1 MKQRKKSKSKSKSYL
16 ELRVYIVMGFFL
28 FFFAAI
34 FARAVHLQII
44 KGPELK
50 KMAMKQ
56 HRKTLNLQSKRG
68 DIFDRNLKEL
78 AVSVEVDSIF
88 AQPNKIESPRTVS
101 KVLSPILGVSSIE
114 LERKLRGEAG
124 FVWLKRQV
132 DLKDEQRQIVKE
144 LDGIGIMKES
154 RRYYPNRQLA
164 SNIIGFTGLDANGLE
179 GIERYYDSML
189 KGSSA
194 RFMGEKDAMGRT
206 LVYQDLDKAVPL
218 EGMEVELTID
228 KTIQYVAEKALKK
241 AVDKYNAVGGT
252 AIVMD
257 PATGEILAMAN
268 QPSFDPNEVG
278 RFDVGHWKNRAVTDV
293 YEPGS
298 TFKLFLIAAALD
310 EGLVKPSSRFF
321 CENGNYRVADRVFH
335 DHEKYGW
342 LDVPHIIKFSSNIC
356 SAKIGEQLGKV
367 QLYRY
372 MKAFGFGS
380 KTGIDLPGEA
390 TGSLRHYN
398 KWSGVTLHTVSFGQ
412 GVSVSGV
419 QLITAVSAIAN
430 GGFIMKPYV
439 VKSVK
444 DPSGHV
450 VTESHPV
457 IARRVISEETARTLS
472 EMLVGVTEEG
482 GTGTKAAIAD
492 FDVAGK
498 TGTAQKPDFKN
509 GGYARGAYVASFVGF
524 VPAKD
529 PKLAILVTVDE
540 PKGEYYGGSV
550 SGPVFKEIAE
560 ESLAYLGVFKANSTA
575 PKMEMEEDE
584 AAVDTASDEA
594 QPLESVEPRPMAV
607 PDFHGKSVRMV
618 LRIAKERA
626 FDVEI
631 KGSGRAVAQA
641 PFPGA
646 SIPSKGPVVVE
657 FQ

>member
-1 MKQRKKSKSKSKSYL
+1 MKPRKKPKSYL
-16 ELRVYIVMGFFL
+16 KLRVYVVAGFFL

-34 FARAVHLQII
+34 FARAVHLQIV

-50 KMAMKQ
+50 KMALKQ

-68 DIFDRNLKEL
+68 DIFDRNLKEM
-78 AVSVEVDSIF
+78 AVSVEVDSVF
-88 AQPNKIESPRTVS
+88 AQPNKIESPRTVA
-101 KVLSPILGVSSIE
+101 KVLSPILGVSSFE
-114 LERKLRGEAG
+114 LEKKLRGEAG

-144 LDGIGIMKES
+144 LDGIGVMKES

-179 GIERYYDSML
+179 GIEKYYDSML

-194 RFMGEKDAMGRT
+194 RFTGEKDAMGRV
-206 LVYQDLDKAVPL
+206 LVYQDLDKTVPL
-218 EGMEVELTID
+218 QGMEVELTID

-241 AVDKYNAVGGT
+241 AVDKHNAVGGT
-252 AIVMD
+252 AIVMN

-268 QPSFDPNEVG
+268 QPSFDPNDIG
-278 RFDVGHWKNRAVTDV
+278 RFKSGQWKNRAVTDV

-298 TFKLFLIAAALD
+298 TFKIFLIAAALD
-310 EGLVKPSSRFF
+310 EGLVKPSSSFF

-342 LDVPHIIKFSSNIC
+342 LDVPHIIKYSSNIC
-356 SAKIGEQLGKV
+356 SAKIGEKLGKE

-419 QLITAVSAIAN
+419 QLVTAVSSIAN
-430 GGFIMKPYV
+430 GGFIMKPYIV
-439 VKSVK
+439 RSVK
-444 DPSGHV
+444 DPSGRV

-457 IARRVISEETARTLS
+457 IARRVISEQTAEVLS
-472 EMLVGVTEEG
+472 EMLVSVTEKG
-482 GTGTKAAIAD
+482 GTGVEAAIAD

-498 TGTAQKPDFKN
+498 TGTAQKPDFKK

-540 PKGEYYGGSV
+540 PQGVYYGGLV
-550 SGPVFKEIAE
+550 AGPVFKEIAE
-560 ESLAYLGVFKANSTA
+560 ESLAYLGVFKANSSA
-575 PKMEMEEDE
+575 PKMKAAEDE
-584 AAVDTASDEA
+584 TVKEADDEEQSLDIA
-594 QPLESVEPRPMAV
+594 ELRPMAV

-646 SIPSKGPVVVE
+646 SIPEKGPVVVE
-657 FQ
+657 FR

>member
-1 MKQRKKSKSKSKSYL
+1 MKPRKKPKSYL
-16 ELRVYIVMGFFL
+16 KLRVYAVTGFFL
-28 FFFAAI
+28 FLFAVI

-44 KGPELK
+44 MGPELK
-50 KMAMKQ
+50 KMATKQ

-78 AVSVEVDSIF
+78 AVSVEVDSVF
-88 AQPNKIESPRTVS
+88 AQPNKIESPRTVA
-101 KVLSPILGVSSIE
+101 KVLSPILGVSFAE
-114 LERKLRGEAG
+114 LQNKLRGEAG

-132 DLKDEQRQIVKE
+132 DLKDGQRQIIKE
-144 LDGIGIMKES
+144 IDGIGIMKES

-164 SNIIGFTGLDANGLE
+164 SNIIGFTGIDANGLE

-194 RFMGEKDAMGRT
+194 RFTGEKDAMGRT

-218 EGMEVELTID
+218 QGMEVELTID

-241 AVDKYNAVGGT
+241 AVDKHNAVGGT

-268 QPSFDPNEVG
+268 QPSFDPNDIG
-278 RFDVGHWKNRAVTDV
+278 SFRAGQGKNRAVTDV

-298 TFKLFLIAAALD
+298 TLKLFLIAAALD
-310 EGLVKPSSRFF
+310 EGLVKPSSSFF

-342 LDVPHIIKFSSNIC
+342 LDIPGILKYSSNIC
-356 SAKIGEQLGKV
+356 SAKIGEKLGKV

-380 KTGIDLPGEA
+380 KTGVDLPGEA

-419 QLITAVSAIAN
+419 QLITAMSAIAN

-444 DPSGHV
+444 DPNGRV

-482 GTGTKAAIAD
+482 GTGVQAAIED

-498 TGTAQKPDFKN
+498 TGTAQKPDFQK

-540 PKGEYYGGSV
+540 PQKEYYGGMV
-550 SGPVFKEIAE
+550 AGPVFKEIAE
-560 ESLAYLGVFKANSTA
+560 ESLAYLGVFKTNSSA
-575 PKMEMEEDE
+575 PKMEVAEDE
-584 AAVDTASDEA
+584 HHGAANDEEPVDNAD
-594 QPLESVEPRPMAV
+594 LRPMAV

-646 SIPSKGPVVVE
+646 SIPSKGPVKVE